1 MFWHISE
8 QNNVEHFENFQS
20 LSWIFEN
27 ASIITVSMCEWSVVE
42 HMHTHDKFELNDQ
55 IVSLKMQIIAYP
67 RGSL

>member
-1 MFWHISE
+1 
-8 QNNVEHFENFQS
+8 
-20 LSWIFEN
+20 
-27 ASIITVSMCEWSVVE
+27 MCEWSVVE